1 MQKFI
6 LLLAICLPLAAQTKI
21 NGSRVIEGTLNY
33 CADAGSNDTYACNLN
48 PAITAYTTGACYRFK
63 ANTANT
69 GAATI
74 SFNAIGAKTIKKV
87 AGGVTTDLSDNDIR
101 AGQIADVCYD
111 GTNMQMQ
118 STLGNAASSN
128 TASGW
133 WYPIMYSGS
142 TGNLDIGTDAICHN
156 FMAWNQVQTNVIGV
170 NVTTESGTGCTGGT
184 CGFLVAIYDSTKA
197 KIATSEVIYSG
208 HATSTKNINTTGY
221 KRFGWSSG
229 SAVSGGTL
237 TLTPGKYWAC
247 YLSDSGTLAFA
258 VTYAGAFLYDE
269 QNASTGSDAHG
280 YKAGLSSGNGAS
292 LSIASSWSGSL
303 TLTGGSGG
311 ERVIRMT
318 FGYE

>member
-6 LLLAICLPLAAQTKI
+6 SLIAMCLPLAAQTKI
-21 NGSRVIEGTLNY
+21 NGDRIIEGTVNY
-33 CADAGSNDTYACNLN
+33 AADAGSTNTFVVTYS
-48 PAITAYTTGACYRFK
+48 PAITAYKTGACYRFK
-63 ANTANT
+63 SASANT
-69 GAATI
+69 GAAT
-74 SFNAIGAKTIKKV
+74 FNANAIGAKTIKK
-87 AGGVTTDLSDNDIR
+87 ASGGVTTDLSANDIR
-101 AGQIADVCYD
+101 SGQVVDVCYD

-118 STLGNAASSN
+118 STLGNAASS

-133 WYPIMYSGS
+133 WYPVLYSGS
-142 TGNLDIGTDAICHN
+142 TGNLDIGTDAICHA

-170 NVTTESGTGCTGGT
+170 NVTTGSGTGCTGGT

-208 HATSTKNINTTGY
+208 HATTAKNINTTGY
-221 KRFGWSSG
+221 KKFGWSSG

-247 YLSDSGTLAFA
+247 YLSDSGALAFA
-258 VTYAGAFLYDE
+258 LTYAGAFLYDE

-311 ERVIRMT
+311 ERVLRMT